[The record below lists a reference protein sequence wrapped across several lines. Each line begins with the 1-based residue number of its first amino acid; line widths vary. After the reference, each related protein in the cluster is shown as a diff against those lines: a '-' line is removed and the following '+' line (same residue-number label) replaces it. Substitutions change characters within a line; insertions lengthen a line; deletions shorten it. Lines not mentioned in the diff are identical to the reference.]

1 MKTLAVAAIAGLG
14 LSACVSMNSGSM
26 SQNAAS
32 KAKQTVTQFPIETA
46 LVNIYTK
53 PSNETLYSVI
63 EGIAV
68 EVNFET
74 TPKNTVTFNGQR
86 VQSSEVVA
94 TTKILGEV
102 IDKSVGVNYY
112 TLDPLVFRG
121 FTSDEEYSVATQMAS
136 IPKMAAVGSSNT
148 YLTENVYSDSSK
160 RSLINRYTQT
170 WTLASASNNS
180 AWLCINSSTN
190 LLLADDPEGTVSEC
204 YKINQQGDILDSKID
219 NSYPSDE
226 GMVTINFNRG

>member
-1 MKTLAVAAIAGLG
+1 MKVLAVAVIAGLS
-14 LSACVSMNSGSM
+14 LSACVSMNNESM
-26 SQNAAS
+26 SQNDAS
-32 KAKQTVTQFPIETA
+32 KANQAVTQFPIEMA
-46 LVNIYTK
+46 LINIYVK
-53 PSNETLYSVI
+53 PSNETLYSTV

-74 TPKNTVTFNGQR
+74 TPKGTVMFDGQR
-86 VQSSEVVA
+86 VQSSEAIA
-94 TTKILGEV
+94 TTKILGEI
-102 IDKSVGVNYY
+102 IDKSVGANYY
-112 TLDPLVFRG
+112 TIDPLVFRG
-121 FTSDEEYSVATQMAS
+121 FTSDDEYSVATQMAS
-136 IPKMAAVGSSNT
+136 VPKMAAIGSSST

-190 LLLADDPEGTVSEC
+190 LLLADDPDGTVSEC

>member
-26 SQNAAS
+26 SQNAAN
-32 KAKQTVTQFPIETA
+32 QTVTQFPIEMA
-46 LVNIYTK
+46 LINIYAK
-53 PSNETLYSVI
+53 PSNETLYSAI

-68 EVNFET
+68 EVNFKT
-74 TPKNTVTFNGQR
+74 TPKGAVMFNGQR

-94 TTKILGEV
+94 TTKILGEI
-102 IDKSVGVNYY
+102 IDKSVGANYY

-121 FTSDEEYSVATQMAS
+121 FTSDDEYSVATQMAS
-136 IPKMAAVGSSNT
+136 IPKMSAVGSSNT

-190 LLLADDPEGTVSEC
+190 LLLADDSDGTVSEC

-219 NSYPSDE
+219 NSYHSDE

>member
-26 SQNAAS
+26 NQNDAS
-32 KAKQTVTQFPIETA
+32 KSNQAVTQFPIETA
-46 LVNIYTK
+46 LVNIYAK
-53 PSNETLYSVI
+53 ASDETLYSTV

-74 TPKNTVTFNGQR
+74 IPKGTVMFNGQR
-86 VQSSEVVA
+86 VQNSEVVA
-94 TTKILGEV
+94 TTKILSEI

-121 FTSDEEYSVATQMAS
+121 FTSDDEYSIATQMAS
-136 IPKMAAVGSSNT
+136 IPKMADVGSSST
-148 YLTENVYSDSSK
+148 YLTENVYSDSGK

-170 WTLASASNNS
+170 WTLASASSNS

-190 LLLADDPEGTVSEC
+190 LLLADDPDGTVSEC

-226 GMVTINFNRG
+226 GMMTINFNRG